1 MEKGGFGVVILD
13 FFVVLMDYFLVNALF
28 LFRLLFPGI
37 FLNSVQVREKEVVVY
52 VTSDNVKNIV
62 FFLKNNVFFQFKS
75 LLDIYCV
82 DYLERDTRFEIS
94 YVLLSYVYNYRITVR
109 TLVEKDKGVFS
120 LFSYFSSAGWLEREV
135 WDMFGIFF
143 YNHPDLRR
151 ILTDYGFEGFPL
163 RKDFPLTGF
172 FEVRYDDQVKKVV
185 LEPVEFT
192 QDYRYFDF
200 LSPWEK
206 KRI

>member
-143 YNHPDLRR
+143 L
-151 ILTDYGFEGFPL
+151 
-163 RKDFPLTGF
+163 
-172 FEVRYDDQVKKVV
+172 Q
-185 LEPVEFT
+185 
-192 QDYRYFDF
+192 
-200 LSPWEK
+200 SS
-206 KRI
+206 